1 MSGAAAP
8 LRSALTLLVLGVLAN
23 DHDFTLA
30 LDDLALLAHGLNGRS
45 YFHLIYLLLASPGNS
60 AAGNIVRRH
69 LHRDL
74 VTGEN
79 SDKVH
84 PELSGNMRQYDV
96 AVADIHLEHGVGQ
109 GFYYRALEFDL
120 HRLLPK

>member
-1 MSGAAAP
+1 M
-8 LRSALTLLVLGVLAN
+8 LALSLLMLGVLAN
-23 DHDFTLA
+23 DHDFALA
-30 LDDLALLAHGLNGRS
+30 LNDLAFLAHGLNGRS

-74 VTGEN
+74 VTGEDP
-79 SDKVH
+79 DKVH

-109 GFYYRALEFDL
+109 GFNYRALEFDYVVFCQSKFPPG
-120 HRLLPK
+120 RF